1 MTVKAGPVAGL
12 LAVVVAMV
20 AACSPYVRRGE
31 ALYHE
36 GRYIEAAE
44 VFELTEEN
52 LPQSSPQVC
61 AEYSLYRGLTYLRLD
76 DLANARAWLNHAS
89 QMAQKEPSTF
99 TAVQRAALA
108 RGRAEVEQRLSSAP
122 SGATPATRFAA
133 SEEPAPVARLPK

>member
-1 MTVKAGPVAGL
+1 MVVKAGSLAGL
-12 LAVVVAMV
+12 VAVVVAV
-20 AACSPYVRRGE
+20 ASACSPYVRRGE

-52 LPQSSPQVC
+52 LPQSTPEVC

-76 DLANARAWLNHAS
+76 ELANARAWLNHAG
-89 QMAQKEPSTF
+89 QMARNDPSMF

-108 RGRAEVEQRLSSAP
+108 RGRVEVEQRLNSAP
-122 SGATPATRFAA
+122 PGSTPATRFAA

>member
-1 MTVKAGPVAGL
+1 MFVKAGSVAGL
-12 LAVVVAMV
+12 VAVVVAMA

-52 LPQSSPQVC
+52 LPQSSAQVC

-89 QMAQKEPSTF
+89 QMAQKEPATF

-122 SGATPATRFAA
+122 AGPTPATSGTPIPPPR
-133 SEEPAPVARLPK
+133 